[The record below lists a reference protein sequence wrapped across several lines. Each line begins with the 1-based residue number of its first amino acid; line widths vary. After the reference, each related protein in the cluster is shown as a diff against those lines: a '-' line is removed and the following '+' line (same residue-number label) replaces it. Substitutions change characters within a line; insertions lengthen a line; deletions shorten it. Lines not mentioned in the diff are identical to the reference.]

1 MDNILAD
8 VNVEDPTA
16 AVDRDTE
23 MADVAPRAIQKQAKQ
38 EKDKKKEKKEK
49 KEKKGKKEK
58 KEKKEKKLKREEGG
72 ETRKK
77 RKHVEANG
85 EVDAN
90 EHKRHRESRD

>member
-8 VNVEDPTA
+8 INVEDPTA

-23 MADVAPRAIQKQAKQ
+23 MADVAPRAVQKQDKQ

-49 KEKKGKKEK
+49 KER
-58 KEKKEKKLKREEGG
+58 KLKREEGG

-90 EHKRHRESRD
+90 KHKRHRESGD